1 MGTTYD
7 YTYEYEVTDK
17 NRHHRTTGGNAE
29 HYTQRAVGHQPH
41 YGVSLPHASRTDMM
55 DSLANLQH
63 DRIWHKLYDP
73 LDMHKATHETEIQ
86 KMARRQDRKVIKI
99 EAAYGS
105 DRQTFIVKRNYD
117 LRVRDV
123 QEDAATTFR
132 IPIDQLILY
141 WKGRNICDT
150 PNEFL
155 ETLGIENNHT
165 MRVCRGDDPAQQNR
179 QRELR
184 SYATMDQQ
192 YSSSNDI
199 YRQQQQQQQP
209 YYPQYQQ
216 QVYSNYPTMYDQQQQ
231 QQYMASPRANY
242 YQQLT
247 SPNISGPVAAS
258 YVINL
263 QIGFGDRV
271 EGLVIGRPHPVTVYD
286 LQVELQQRFNIP
298 LLEQNVSYNGMSLTQ
313 FPPDI
318 SLDAIGIVNNSF
330 VSLWYK
336 NFVPQNQQLSNDYY
350 SPRQQVQMP
359 YSNDGSQT
367 ARSDM
372 SSRRM
377 DFNSSSGNETL
388 PNASNQEVLKI
399 EVFHGSDRH
408 VLILRSANNVRIIDL
423 MEELQRITTVPIQN
437 QKLYYRG
444 QELQIMRERS
454 LRDVGID
461 NNAQVRLIGDPV
473 KPRYEAM
480 ITGNRAN

>member
-7 YTYEYEVTDK
+7 YTYEYEVTDT
-17 NRHHRTTGGNAE
+17 NRHHRNTGGNAG
-29 HYTQRAVGHQPH
+29 HYTQRTVGQQPH
-41 YGVSLPHASRTDMM
+41 YGASLPHASRTDMM

-73 LDMHKATHETEIQ
+73 VDADKATHETEIQ
-86 KMARRQDRKVIKI
+86 RMARRQDRKVIKI

-141 WKGRNICDT
+141 WKGRNICET
-150 PNEFL
+150 PNELL

-165 MRVCRGDDPAQQNR
+165 MRVCRGDDSAQQQR

-199 YRQQQQQQQP
+199 YRQQQQQP
-209 YYPQYQQ
+209 YYPQHQQ

-231 QQYMASPRANY
+231 QQYTTSPRTNY

-247 SPNISGPVAAS
+247 SPNISGPVAAT

-263 QIGFGDRV
+263 QIGFGDHV
-271 EGLVIGRPHPVTVYD
+271 EGLIIGRPHPITVYD

-298 LLEQNVSYNGMSLTQ
+298 LLEQNVSYNGMSLAQ

-318 SLDAIGIVNNSF
+318 SLDAIGIVSNSF

-336 NFVPQNQQLSNDYY
+336 NFAPQTQQPSNEYY
-350 SPRQQVQMP
+350 SPRQPVP
-359 YSNDGSQT
+359 LSYSNDGSRT
-367 ARSDM
+367 PRTSDM

-377 DFNSSSGNETL
+377 DFNNISGNETM
-388 PNASNQEVLKI
+388 PNAGNQEVLKI

-408 VLILRSANNVRIIDL
+408 VLILRSVNNVRIMDL
-423 MEELQRITTVPIQN
+423 MEELQRITTIPIQN

-444 QELQIMRERS
+444 QELNLMRERS

-461 NNAQVRLIGDPV
+461 NNAQVRLIGEPI
-473 KPRYEAM
+473 KTRYEPL

>member
-1 MGTTYD
+1 MYMFFSEYARKPYD
-7 YTYEYEVTDK
+7 
-17 NRHHRTTGGNAE
+17 H
-29 HYTQRAVGHQPH
+29 
-41 YGVSLPHASRTDMM
+41 
-55 DSLANLQH
+55 
-63 DRIWHKLYDP
+63 
-73 LDMHKATHETEIQ
+73 

-132 IPIDQLILY
+132 IPIDQIILY
-141 WKGRNICDT
+141 WKGRNICET
-150 PNEFL
+150 PNESL
-155 ETLGIENNHT
+155 ESLGIENNHT
-165 MRVCRGDDPAQQNR
+165 MRVCRGDDQSQQNR

-184 SYATMDQQ
+184 SYHGSDQQ
-192 YSSSNDI
+192 S
-199 YRQQQQQQQP
+199 

-216 QVYSNYPTMYDQQQQ
+216 QVYSNYPTMYDHQQQQ
-231 QQYMASPRANY
+231 NMISPRSYCNCTCAYGNYNNCNCCCHHGSTNY

-247 SPNISGPVAAS
+247 SPGIPGAVTANHV
-258 YVINL
+258 VNL

-271 EGLVIGRPHPVTVYD
+271 EGLVVGRPHPITAYD
-286 LQVELQQRFNIP
+286 LQIELQQRFNIP

-330 VSLWYK
+330 ISLWYK
-336 NFVPQNQQLSNDYY
+336 NAVHHNPQQPSNDYHSPGQQAPGLY
-350 SPRQQVQMP
+350 S
-359 YSNDGSQT
+359 SDGSVT
-367 ARSDM
+367 VRSSEN

-377 DFNSSSGNETL
+377 NNSNSGDDMIQNTG
-388 PNASNQEVLKI
+388 SHDVLKI

-408 VLILRSANNVRIIDL
+408 VLILRSPNNLRVMDL
-423 MEELQRITTVPIQN
+423 MEELQRITTVPVYT
-437 QKLYYRG
+437 QKIYYRG
-444 QELQIMRERS
+444 QELQTMRERT

-480 ITGNRAN
+480 ITGNRPH

>member
-231 QQYMASPRANY
+231 QQYMASPR
-242 YQQLT
+242 
-247 SPNISGPVAAS
+247 PNISGPVAAS

>member
-7 YTYEYEVTDK
+7 YTYEYEVTDT
-17 NRHHRTTGGNAE
+17 NRHHRTTGGNGGN
-29 HYTQRAVGHQPH
+29 YTQRAVGHQPH

-73 LDMHKATHETEIQ
+73 LDMNKTTHETEIQ
-86 KMARRQDRKVIKI
+86 YAQKQNDHKMARRQDRKVIKI

-123 QEDAATTFR
+123 QEDAATIFR

-150 PNEFL
+150 PNELL

-165 MRVCRGDDPAQQNR
+165 MRVCRGDDQAQQHR

-184 SYATMDQQ
+184 SYATTDQQ

-199 YRQQQQQQQP
+199 YRQQQQQQP

-231 QQYMASPRANY
+231 QQQYMTSPRANY

-247 SPNISGPVAAS
+247 SPNISGPVAAT
-258 YVINL
+258 YVTNL

-298 LLEQNVSYNGMSLTQ
+298 LLEQNVSYNGMSLKQ
-313 FPPDI
+313 FSPDI

-330 VSLWYK
+330 ISLWYK
-336 NFVPQNQQLSNDYY
+336 NLIPQNQQPSNDYY
-350 SPRQQVQMP
+350 SPRQQVPVP

-367 ARSDM
+367 PRSSDM
-372 SSRRM
+372 SSR
-377 DFNSSSGNETL
+377 
-388 PNASNQEVLKI
+388 
-399 EVFHGSDRH
+399 
-408 VLILRSANNVRIIDL
+408 
-423 MEELQRITTVPIQN
+423 
-437 QKLYYRG
+437 
-444 QELQIMRERS
+444 
-454 LRDVGID
+454 
-461 NNAQVRLIGDPV
+461 
-473 KPRYEAM
+473 
-480 ITGNRAN
+480 